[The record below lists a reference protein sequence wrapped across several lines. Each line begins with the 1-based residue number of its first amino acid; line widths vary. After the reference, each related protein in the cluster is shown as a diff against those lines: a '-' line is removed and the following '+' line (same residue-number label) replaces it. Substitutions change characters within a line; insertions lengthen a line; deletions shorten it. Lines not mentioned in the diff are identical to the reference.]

1 MAFMK
6 EMADDESTA
15 ILFNIAFRESS
26 SSAGEV
32 LLDLIH

>member
-6 EMADDESTA
+6 EMADDELSA
-15 ILFNIAFRESS
+15 ILFHIPFRESS
-26 SSAGEV
+26 SNVWEV

>member
-6 EMADDESTA
+6 EMADDELRA
-15 ILFNIAFRESS
+15 IFFHFPFRVSS
-26 SSAGEV
+26 SNVGEA